1 MRLVVAMTGATGSAL
16 GIRLLEVLAELG
28 GRDASDSQRLVVEE
42 DIDIHDPE
50 ALDWAMAYRVNAGLG
65 DMTLFGPSLSSPLD
79 PSTPPEKANMAK
91 YGSGEWTRVLI
102 DATQSWEF
110 EPRPEWGGRHYPAIN
125 KIAPELE
132 PESPPAGRSTGSAS
146 RTSTTSGGSC

>member
-1 MRLVVAMTGATGSAL
+1 MRLVVAMTGATGSAV

-50 ALDWAMAYRVNAGLG
+50 ALDCAMAYRVNAGLG

-110 EPRPEWGGRHYPAIN
+110 EPRPE
-125 KIAPELE
+125 
-132 PESPPAGRSTGSAS
+132 
-146 RTSTTSGGSC
+146 